1 VATLALQNICKVFDN
16 GVEAVKDLN
25 LFIDDG
31 EFVVLVGPSGCGK
44 TTVLRMVAGLE
55 DATSGTIS
63 LDGRNANDLAPGDR
77 DIAMVFQ
84 NYALYPH
91 LTVRDNIA
99 FSLAVRKVPKKE
111 RGVKVEEAARL
122 LGLTEL
128 LDAKP
133 RQLSGGQRQ
142 RVAMG
147 RALVREPAVF
157 LMDEPL
163 SNLDAALRAQMR
175 TEVMHIQKR
184 LGVATMYVTHDQ
196 TEAMTMGDRVA
207 VMRGGVL
214 QQFAAPQELYDHPGN
229 VFVASFMGSPA
240 MNLFHAAIETSAEGV
255 EIVVG
260 SQRLLL
266 NDDASR
272 RLAFEGLGGKDVIV
286 GIRPEELIPESDR
299 HHSESVHTCEL
310 SAEVE
315 LIEALGNEQLV
326 HFTVDAENHRE
337 PGAVVTTAEG
347 EPGPEASL
355 SAASAGKGVARVD
368 PRLKLAPGQRI
379 DFAIDAERIHF
390 FDPDTGHA
398 LTSTPAPS
406 VVRG

>member
-1 VATLALQNICKVFDN
+1 MATLALQDIGKVFDN
-16 GVEAVKDLN
+16 GVVAVRDLN

-63 LDGRNANDLAPGDR
+63 LDGHPANDLAPGDR
-77 DIAMVFQ
+77 DVAMVFQ

-91 LTVRDNIA
+91 LSVKDNIA
-99 FSLAVRKVPKKE
+99 FSLAVRKVPKAE
-111 RGVKVEEAARL
+111 RVRKVEDAARL
-122 LGLTEL
+122 LGLFEL

-163 SNLDAALRAQMR
+163 SNLDAALRGQMR
-175 TEVMHIQKR
+175 TEIMHIQKR

-207 VMRGGVL
+207 VMRSGIL
-214 QQFAAPQELYDHPGN
+214 QQFAAPQELYDHPDN

-240 MNLFHAAIETSAEGV
+240 MNLFRATIEPMPDRLE
-255 EIVVG
+255 VVLG

-266 NDDASR
+266 HEDASR
-272 RLAFEGLGGKDVIV
+272 RVALDGLRAREVII
-286 GIRPEELIPESDR
+286 GIRPEELTPNGDR
-299 HHSESVHTCEL
+299 HQSESGCPL
-310 SAEVE
+310 SAQVD
-315 LIEALGNEQLV
+315 LVEALGNEQLI
-326 HFTVDAENHRE
+326 HFAVDAKNHRE
-337 PGAVVTTAEG
+337 
-347 EPGPEASL
+347 ASSVL
-355 SAASAGKGVARVD
+355 ASASVDPAAQSAWSADAAGRGVARVD
-368 PRLKLAPGQRI
+368 PRMRVDTGQPITFVI
-379 DFAIDAERIHF
+379 DPERIHF
-390 FDPDTGHA
+390 FDPDTGKA
-398 LTSTPAPS
+398 LIANATARPA
-406 VVRG
+406 VRA